1 MESLQAPNQQEMVG
15 SATPSKTETIRW
27 NLKVYRIMKTDPYC
41 DLTLAPFCPASPG
54 GPCRKLKNKLHA

>member
-15 SATPSKTETIRW
+15 TATPNKTETIRW

-54 GPCRKLKNKLHA
+54 GPC